1 MFRHTFIKILVAILA
16 ITMLASCA
24 PAAPAATE
32 APAAA
37 QPTTAP
43 AAVEPTKAADLNVMP
58 TAAPDQPT
66 QAPVTSTDKKFKV
79 ALVVSLLG
87 DKSFNDSAA
96 RGIKFVN
103 EQYPDVETKII
114 ENQDV
119 GEQQLAAR
127 AMAEQGFN
135 LVVTVGY
142 GSADWT
148 DQIAK
153 EYPNTKFAIIDA
165 TLTATNGTGLT
176 FREDEGS
183 FTVGMVAAMLTKTKK
198 VGYIGG
204 MDVPLLRRFETG
216 FVEGVKYVDPTVEVV
231 SGWIGNFN
239 DPNKGKELALTQYAE
254 GADII
259 YAAAG
264 KSGEGVLQA
273 SKEKD
278 LFSIG
283 VDSDQDYMQPGHVI
297 TSMLKRVDLAIVEA
311 VKELRDGTLTGGQK
325 TFGLKEGMVGA
336 TLLYSDSTT
345 FISDGPKEMSAKV
358 TADIIPAIKAATEKI
373 KSGAMCVDDFMKVF
387 TCDKPAAPGGMG
399 K

>member
-1 MFRHTFIKILVAILA
+1 MFRKTFVKILIAV
-16 ITMLASCA
+16 TMLVLLASCA
-24 PAAPAATE
+24 PAAAPVPASSNDQPTQ

-37 QPTTAP
+37 QPTQNN
-43 AAVEPTKAADLNVMP
+43 LNVMP
-58 TAAPDQPT
+58 TAAPDAATEVP
-66 QAPVTSTDKKFKV
+66 AVSTDKKFKV

-127 AMAEQGFN
+127 AMAEQGFD

-153 EYPNTKFAIIDA
+153 EYPDTKFAIVDA
-165 TLTATNGTGLT
+165 TLTAPNGTGLT

-183 FTVGMVAAMLTKTKK
+183 FTVGMAAAMLTKTNK

-204 MDVPLLRRFETG
+204 MDVPLLRRFELG
-216 FVEGVKYVDPTVEVV
+216 FSEGVKYVNPDIEVV
-231 SGWIGNFN
+231 SGWVGDFN
-239 DPNKGKELALTQYAE
+239 NPNKAKELALTQYAE
-254 GADII
+254 GVDII

-273 SKEKD
+273 SKEQD

-311 VKELRDGTLTGGQK
+311 VKELRDGTLNGGQK

-336 TLLYSDSTT
+336 TLLYSDNTVFMT
-345 FISDGPKEMSAKV
+345 DGPADMV
-358 TADIIPAIKAATEKI
+358 TSIKDDVLPAMKAATEKI
-373 KSGAMCVDDFMKVF
+373 KNGEMCVDDFMEVF
-387 TCDKPAAPGGMG
+387 TCDNPAQPGGMAQ
-399 K
+399 

>member
-1 MFRHTFIKILVAILA
+1 MFRKTFVKVLVAVTLLV
-16 ITMLASCA
+16 MVASCT
-24 PAAPAATE
+24 PAATPVP
-32 APAAA
+32 ASSGQSQPPAATA
-37 QPTTAP
+37 AKPT
-43 AAVEPTKAADLNVMP
+43 DNNLNVLP
-58 TAAPDQPT
+58 TAAPDQATEVP
-66 QAPVTSTDKKFKV
+66 AASTDKQYKV

-127 AMAEQGFN
+127 AMAEQGFD
-135 LVVTVGY
+135 LVITVGY

-148 DQIAK
+148 DQIAA
-153 EYPNTKFAIIDA
+153 EYPDTEFAIVDA
-165 TLTATNGTGLT
+165 TLTQPNGVGLT

-183 FTVGMVAAMLTKTKK
+183 FTVGMVAAMLSTTNK

-216 FVEGVKYVDPTVEVV
+216 FIEGAKYANPDVEVV
-231 SGWIGNFN
+231 SGWVGDFN
-239 DPNKGKELALTQYAE
+239 NPNKAKELALTQYAE
-254 GADII
+254 GVDII

-273 SKEKD
+273 SKEQG
-278 LFSIG
+278 LYSIG

-311 VKELRDGTLTGGQK
+311 VKELRAGTLNGGQK

-336 TLLYSDSTT
+336 TLLYSDNTVFMT
-345 FISDGPKEMSAKV
+345 DGPEEMV
-358 TADIIPAIKAATEKI
+358 TKLQTDVVPAVKAATEKI
-373 KSGAMCVDDFMKVF
+373 KSGEMCVTDFMEVF
-387 TCDKPAAPGGMG
+387 PCDTPAQPGGMG
-399 K
+399 Q

>member
-1 MFRHTFIKILVAILA
+1 MFRHTMGKVLIAILMLA
-16 ITMLASCA
+16 LLASCTPAAAPTSA
-24 PAAPAATE
+24 PAEATKAPE
-32 APAAA
+32 PAAA
-37 QPTTAP
+37 QPTVASANTLPTA
-43 AAVEPTKAADLNVMP
+43 AASEP
-58 TAAPDQPT
+58 TAAP
-66 QAPVTSTDKKFKV
+66 AVTGKTYKV
-79 ALVVSLLG
+79 ALVISLLG

-96 RGIKFVN
+96 RGIDFVKKDFT
-103 EQYPDVETKII
+103 DVETKII

-127 AMAEQGFN
+127 AMAEQGYD
-135 LVVTVGY
+135 LVITVGF

-148 DQIAK
+148 DQIAA
-153 EYPNTKFAIIDA
+153 EYPNTKFAIVDA
-165 TLTATNGTGLT
+165 VLKSPNGTGLT

-198 VGYIGG
+198 VGYVGG
-204 MDVPLLRRFETG
+204 MDVPLLRRFELG
-216 FVEGVKYVDPTVEVV
+216 YIEGVKYVDPSIEVV
-231 SGWIGNFN
+231 SGWVGAFN

-254 GADII
+254 GVDII

-297 TSMLKRVDLAIVEA
+297 TSMLKRVDLSIYEA
-311 VKELRDGTLTGGQK
+311 VKALRAGTLAGGTK
-325 TFGLKEGMVGA
+325 VFGLKEGMVGS
-336 TLLYSDSTT
+336 TFLYQDNTVFLT
-345 FISDGPKEMSAKV
+345 DGPAEMTAKV
-358 TADIIPAIKAATEKI
+358 KSDVVPAIKAATDKI
-373 KSGAMCVDDFMKVF
+373 KSGDMCVDDFMKLF
-387 TCDKPAAPGGMG
+387 TCDKPAAPGGMS